1 MNRRSKLFLTIS
13 ILLTFL
19 LCYIDEGYYDFRW
32 MKDWGN
38 WIAFAIY
45 VGVMY
50 AMQELLYKAL
60 KHKVA
65 AIILGITLGLILLFW
80 MLG

>member
-1 MNRRSKLFLTIS
+1 
-13 ILLTFL
+13 
-19 LCYIDEGYYDFRW
+19 
-32 MKDWGN
+32 MKEWGN
-38 WIAFAIY
+38 WIAFALY
-45 VGVMY
+45 VGVIY

-65 AIILGITLGLILLFW
+65 ASILGITLGLILLFW

>member
-1 MNRRSKLFLTIS
+1 MNRSRLFLMIAT
-13 ILLTFL
+13 LLTFF

-32 MKDWGN
+32 MKEWGN
-38 WIAFAIY
+38 WIAFALY
-45 VGVMY
+45 LGVMY

-60 KHKVA
+60 KHKA
-65 AIILGITLGLILLFW
+65 AASILGIVLGLILLFW